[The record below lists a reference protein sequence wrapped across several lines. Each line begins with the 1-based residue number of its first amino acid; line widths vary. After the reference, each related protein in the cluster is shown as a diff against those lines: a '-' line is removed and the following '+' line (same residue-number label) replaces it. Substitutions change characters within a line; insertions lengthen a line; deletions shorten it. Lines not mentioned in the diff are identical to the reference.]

1 LLKAT
6 FRKMKTKSIMG
17 IAALT
22 ALAAFLFAGS
32 KPFGSA
38 NSPTIEPNKVRALIE
53 TNIRSAVKAPEFPAG
68 LDWLNTSSPLTLAE
82 LKGKIVLLDFWTF
95 CCINCMHV
103 IPDLKYL
110 EKTFPDQLA
119 VVGVHSAKFENEQ
132 NTERIRQSILRYE
145 ITHPVVNDNRFQIW
159 QSFGVR
165 AWPTLILIDPEGNV
179 VLNVSGEGHRE
190 LLKSAIEVLTTIYE
204 GKGLTKEPLPVSAE
218 TRGEE
223 ETSLRFPGKM
233 LVSQGKIYISDSNHN
248 RILVTDMEG
257 RVEEAIGS
265 GEQGRR
271 DGPFESAAFH
281 HPQGL
286 ALYGDQLF
294 IADTEQHLIRAA
306 DFKTRTV
313 KTVAG
318 TGEQAQSGK
327 KGKALETSISS
338 PWDLALA
345 GDRLFIAMA
354 GLHQIW
360 VLDLKQNLIE
370 PFAGSRREDI
380 IDGPLD
386 SSALAQPSG
395 ITFDGD
401 HTLYFVDSE
410 TSSVRSID
418 LNKGRVET
426 LVGTGL
432 FDFGNKT
439 GSYRETQLQH
449 PLGVH
454 YHEGKLYV
462 ADTYNNAIKIFHVSE
477 KRTETFQA
485 SGLAL
490 EEPGGLWVEKNTL
503 YIADTN
509 HHKLT
514 AVDLD
519 KRFAREIN
527 VRFEELIKP

>member
-1 LLKAT
+1 
-6 FRKMKTKSIMG
+6 MKRNIFG
-17 IAALT
+17 FVVLT
-22 ALAAFLFAGS
+22 WLAVFLFSGS
-32 KPFGSA
+32 KVFASA
-38 NSPTIEPNKVRALIE
+38 SQPPAGQDEVRSLLE
-53 TNIRSAVKAPEFPAG
+53 KNIRLEAKAPEFPPG
-68 LDWLNTSSPLTLAE
+68 MEWLNTSVPLTLAK
-82 LKGKIVLLDFWTF
+82 LRGKIVLLDFWTF

-103 IPDLKYL
+103 IPDLKFL
-110 EKTFPDQLA
+110 EQAFPHQLA

-132 NTERIRQSILRYE
+132 STARIRQSILRYE
-145 ITHPVVNDNRFQIW
+145 ITHPVVNDNRLRIW

-190 LLKSAIEVLTTIYE
+190 ILKSAVEALTAIYE
-204 GKGLTKEPLPVSAE
+204 EKGTLAKEPLPVSAE
-218 TRGEE
+218 THGEE
-223 ETSLRFPGKM
+223 ETALRFPGKV
-233 LVSQGKIYISDSNHN
+233 LAAGEKIYISDSNHN
-248 RILVTDMEG
+248 RILITDTEG
-257 RVEEAIGS
+257 HVEETIGS

-271 DGPFESAAFH
+271 DGLFESASFH

-306 DFKTRTV
+306 DFKTKTV
-313 KTVAG
+313 RTVAG

-327 KGKALETSISS
+327 KGKALEIAISS
-338 PWDLALA
+338 PWDLTLA

-360 VLDLKQNLIE
+360 VLDLKENTIE

-380 IDGPLD
+380 VDGPAAT
-386 SSALAQPSG
+386 SALAQPSG

-401 HTLYFVDSE
+401 HALYFADSE
-410 TSSVRSID
+410 TSSVRSLD

-426 LVGTGL
+426 LAGTGL
-432 FDFGNKT
+432 FDFGNKA
-439 GSYRETQLQH
+439 GSYGETKLQH
-449 PLGVH
+449 PLGIH
-454 YHEGKLYV
+454 YYEGNLYV
-462 ADTYNNAIKIFHVSE
+462 ADTYNSVIKIFHLNE
-477 KRTETFQA
+477 KRTEILQV
-485 SGLAL
+485 SGLDL

-509 HHKLT
+509 HHKLM

-519 KRFAREIN
+519 KRIAREISI
-527 VRFEELIKP
+527 RFEELVKPNAAS